1 MKENEKRLN
10 VSRVEWEYEDQLPE
24 MDDYDFDKIFY
35 ASKLREG
42 VRMYPFVLN
51 PETGERIWISWIYS

>member
-42 VRMYPFVLN
+42 
-51 PETGERIWISWIYS
+51 G